1 MKKVKRLLIFV
12 FCIAIVLG
20 CATIAYAKIFLPEYP
35 TNLPEMDP
43 SKISIPISDVQ
54 PFSEAETELT
64 AKDAEPAKTKQ
75 EIYDRMLNSVDFFD
89 TVTVCFDLKIAADD
103 PAVTCEIDTNLITGE
118 TYEASTPL
126 DAGANRVNRSLAS
139 IERYSDGEYV
149 TDYFN
154 DDKTYRIVQSV
165 EPRLFSE
172 QEIPEGQ
179 PRAFMGSN
187 DRQPSYIYRDD
198 PTNSVWGSFCL
209 FPQGLTFGY
218 LTDFDLWDIEGTET
232 YLDRECLILS
242 GQSNGSYKRKT
253 GVNTFT
259 MYVDSQTG
267 ILLKQIGFNEK
278 GEVVRYLTVNSISI
292 DGPTTYATSRH
303 DMSKYADYTKLDS

>member
-1 MKKVKRLLIFV
+1 MKKVQKYLIITLCLV
-12 FCIAIVLG
+12 IAITGV
-20 CATIAYAKIFLPEYP
+20 TVAYAKALLPEYP

-43 SKISIPISDVQ
+43 QKISLPISSVN
-54 PFSEAETELT
+54 PLSEIDKVPS
-64 AKDAEPAKTKQ
+64 AKTTEPAKTKQ
-75 EIYDRMLNSVDFFD
+75 EIYERMLNSVDYFN
-89 TVTVCFDLKIAADD
+89 TVTVCFDLKMSADE
-103 PAVTCEIDTNLITGE
+103 PAITCEIDTNLITGE
-118 TYEASTPL
+118 TYEASTSL
-126 DAGANRVNRSLAS
+126 DAGADRVNRSLAS

-165 EPRLFSE
+165 EPRLLKE

-179 PRAFMGSN
+179 PRAFIGSN
-187 DRQPSYIYRDD
+187 DKQPSYIYRAD

-218 LTDFDLWDIEGTET
+218 LTDFDLWDIKGTET
-232 YLDRECLILS
+232 YLDRECLVLS

-267 ILLKQIGFNEK
+267 ILLKQEGWDESGNI
-278 GEVVRYLTVNSISI
+278 VRSMTVNAISV
-292 DGPTTYATSRH
+292 DGPMTYSMSSH
-303 DMSKYADYTKLDS
+303 DMSKYADYTKLDY